1 MDPNVK
7 ISWVEGE
14 LLEDPSRYKRL
25 IGKFLYLTVARLD
38 LQVTYHVLQCI
49 KGTVGQGLFF
59 GSSSI
64 AVLKGFADSDWASC
78 LYSRKSISG
87 LRIFIGDSL
96 LSWKYKKLHPVSRS
110 SAEAEYRSM
119 ANATCEL
126 MWMLTLFQDLH
137 IEYQRP
143 TALFYDNQVA
153 LHVVTNPVF
162 HERTKHKN

>member
-38 LQVTYHVLQCI
+38 LSSINCLNQFLAKPRVPDLQVTYNVLQCI
-49 KGTVGQGLFF
+49 KGIVGQGLFF
-59 GSSSI
+59 GSSSM

-87 LRIFIGDSL
+87 LCTFIGDSL

-110 SAEAEYRSM
+110 SAEAEYR
-119 ANATCEL
+119 
-126 MWMLTLFQDLH
+126 
-137 IEYQRP
+137 
-143 TALFYDNQVA
+143 
-153 LHVVTNPVF
+153 
-162 HERTKHKN
+162 

>member
-1 MDPNVK
+1 MVARFVKGISLSQGHCALQILSNTGYLDCKMRTNPMDPNVK

-14 LLEDPSRYKRL
+14 LLEDPSRHKRL
-25 IGKFLYLTVARLD
+25 IGKFSLGQICPCLNQFLAKPRVPH

-96 LSWKYKKLHPVSRS
+96 LSWKYKKQHTGS
-110 SAEAEYRSM
+110 
-119 ANATCEL
+119 
-126 MWMLTLFQDLH
+126 
-137 IEYQRP
+137 
-143 TALFYDNQVA
+143 
-153 LHVVTNPVF
+153 
-162 HERTKHKN
+162 